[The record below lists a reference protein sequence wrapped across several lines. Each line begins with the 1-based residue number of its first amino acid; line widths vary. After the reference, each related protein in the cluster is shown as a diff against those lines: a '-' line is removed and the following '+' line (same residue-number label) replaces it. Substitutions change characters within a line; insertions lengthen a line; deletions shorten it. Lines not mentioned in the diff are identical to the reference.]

1 MYSKTV
7 PHKNFLG
14 KIRNNQVV
22 HFNLTTHEFFKL
34 LVEFK
39 MIFDW
44 QQKLEG
50 EDPDAVTDTA
60 EVIAYYTNLEEILLA
75 AYGVPSEDGDHFR
88 KAGRYDFAESSLF
101 HATMEMFVSDPTEA
115 SKLIDGLMPEGLDE
129 LLKKLD
135 KNAVAALAS
144 EDTPDAMKREI
155 ERLRREAAERDAQAA
170 QKSPAD
176 S

>member
-1 MYSKTV
+1 MYTKSI
-7 PHKNFLG
+7 PHKNFMG
-14 KIRNNQVV
+14 KPRNQVV

-44 QQKLEG
+44 HKKLEG

-60 EVIAYYTNLEEILLA
+60 EVIAYYNNLEQILLA
-75 AYGVPSEDGDHFR
+75 AYGVPDETGDYFR
-88 KAGRYDFAESSLF
+88 KAGRYDFEESSLF
-101 HATMEMFVSDPTEA
+101 HATMEMFVADPQEA
-115 SKLIDGLMPEGLDE
+115 TKLVDGLMPEGLDE

-135 KNAVAALAS
+135 ANAVAALAS
-144 EDTPDAMKREI
+144 EETPDAMKREI
-155 ERLRREAAERDAQAA
+155 ERLRREAAEREARDESH
-170 QKSPAD
+170 KSAAD

>member
-1 MYSKTV
+1 MYTKSI
-7 PHKNFLG
+7 PHKNFLD
-14 KIRNNQVV
+14 KPRNQVV

-44 QQKLEG
+44 QKKLEG
-50 EDPDAVTDTA
+50 EDPDGVTDTA

-75 AYGVPSEDGDHFR
+75 AYGVPDESGDHFH

-101 HATMEMFVSDPTEA
+101 HSTMEMFVSDTAEA
-115 SKLIDGLMPEGLDE
+115 TKLVEGLMPKGLDE
-129 LLKKLD
+129 LLEKLD

-155 ERLRREAAERDAQAA
+155 ERLRAEAAAREAQEAG
-170 QKSPAD
+170 QKASTE